1 MSRADPSEVLTEVLT
16 LDSFEGPVRETAERP
31 QSRGWAPVVAAF
43 LTTTIA
49 CSTSAIRNPCDPVDA
64 VLADSAFVVV
74 ASPTGG
80 AAMRSPIA
88 VSGCSR
94 TFESNVVWRLHAR
107 DGRTLASG
115 HTSGGGVAGAANF
128 SFSAAFALDE
138 PELGHLEVFEPDVSE
153 GEGFPGGRT
162 VIPLVLLP
170 GPPG

>member
-1 MSRADPSEVLTEVLT
+1 MSRADASEVVTF
-16 LDSFEGPVRETAERP
+16 DNFEAPVCEIAERP
-31 QSRGWAPVVAAF
+31 KSRGWAPAVVAF

-49 CSTSAIRNPCDPVDA
+49 CSTSAIRNPCDPLDA
-64 VLADSAFVVV
+64 VLANSAFVVV

-80 AAMRSPIA
+80 AAVRSPIA
-88 VSGCSR
+88 VSGCSK

-107 DGRTLASG
+107 DGRTLDSG
-115 HTSGGGVAGAANF
+115 HTSGGGVAGAADF

-138 PELGHLEVFEPDVSE
+138 PELGHLEVFGPDVSE